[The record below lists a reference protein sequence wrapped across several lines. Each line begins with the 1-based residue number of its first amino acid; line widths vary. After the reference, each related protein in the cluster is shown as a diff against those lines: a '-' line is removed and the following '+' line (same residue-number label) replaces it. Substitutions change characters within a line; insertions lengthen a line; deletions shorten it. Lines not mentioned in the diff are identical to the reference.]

1 LFGNIFSNGL
11 AGGYAPAVME
21 PKSNPQ
27 VANSPAFYSPA
38 ELSKHWKV
46 SGMTLRRW
54 RKAGKL
60 KALHI
65 GRQIR
70 FAVSEIERFEA
81 NGQA

>member
-1 LFGNIFSNGL
+1 MAEYQTPDSLK
-11 AGGYAPAVME
+11 PA
-21 PKSNPQ
+21 
-27 VANSPAFYSPA
+27 AFLSPAQLA
-38 ELSKHWKV
+38 TRWQC

-70 FAVSEIERFEA
+70 FAVSEVERFEA
-81 NGQA
+81 EASA

>member
-1 LFGNIFSNGL
+1 MDQKPTAQAATTS
-11 AGGYAPAVME
+11 AVY
-21 PKSNPQ
+21 
-27 VANSPAFYSPA
+27 YSPA
-38 ELSKHWKV
+38 QLTARWQV
-46 SGMTLRRW
+46 TGMTLRRW

-81 NGQA
+81 EASA

>member
-1 LFGNIFSNGL
+1 MAEYQTPDSLK
-11 AGGYAPAVME
+11 PA
-21 PKSNPQ
+21 
-27 VANSPAFYSPA
+27 AF
-38 ELSKHWKV
+38 LSTAQLTARWLC

-81 NGQA
+81 EASA